1 MFGDSDNM
9 DWDYCIIVDS
19 QTGRFVSKPY
29 LYKNRD
35 KARARADKLDSDYGA
50 VRYKVVPFD
59 YDKTVME

>member
-1 MFGDSDNM
+1 MFGGSDNM

-19 QTGRFVSKPY
+19 QTGQFVSKPY

-35 KARARADKLDSDYGA
+35 KARARADRMDSDYGA
-50 VRYKVVPFD
+50 VRYKVVPFN

>member
-1 MFGDSDNM
+1 M

-35 KARARADKLDSDYGA
+35 KARARADRMDSDYGA
-50 VRYKVVPFD
+50 VRYKVVPFNA
-59 YDKTVME
+59 EN

>member
-1 MFGDSDNM
+1 MFGDIMN
-9 DWDYCIIVDS
+9 WDYCIIVDS

-29 LYKNRD
+29 LYKNRN

-50 VRYKVVPFD
+50 VRFKVVPFD

>member
-1 MFGDSDNM
+1 M

-35 KARARADKLDSDYGA
+35 KARARADKLDMEYGA
-50 VRYKVVPFD
+50 VRYKVVPFNA
-59 YDKTVME
+59 ENW

>member
-1 MFGDSDNM
+1 MFWDIM

-50 VRYKVVPFD
+50 VRYKVVPFN